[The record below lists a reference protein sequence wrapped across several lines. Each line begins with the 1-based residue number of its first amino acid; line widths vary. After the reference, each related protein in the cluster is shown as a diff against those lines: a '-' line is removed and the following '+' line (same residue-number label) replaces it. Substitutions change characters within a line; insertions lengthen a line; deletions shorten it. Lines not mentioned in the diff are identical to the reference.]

1 MNEIT
6 PTKRMTAKDFDQ
18 ELLELYDYYAHG
30 KITKRE
36 FLDRAGKFAVGGL
49 TAAALLNMMS
59 PNYALA
65 EQVSFNDPD
74 IVAEYIMY
82 PSPNGHG
89 EVRGYLVK
97 PANLTGPAPAVVVV
111 HENRGLNPYI
121 EDVARRVAKAG
132 FIALAPDGLTSVGGY
147 PGNDA
152 EGREL
157 QRTVDGEKLMNDFF
171 AAYGFTAS
179 HEDTTGKVGCVG
191 FCYGGG
197 VCNAMA
203 VAYPE
208 LGASVPFYG
217 RQASADDVP
226 NIQAPLLLQYA
237 ELDERINEGWPAY
250 EAALQEHGKTYT
262 AHIYPGVNHGF
273 HNDSTPRYDEAAAE
287 LAWDRTIA
295 FFNEHLS

>member
-30 KITKRE
+30 QITKRE
-36 FLDRAGKFAVGGL
+36 FLDRAAKFAVGGL

-74 IVAEYIMY
+74 ILPEYIMY

-97 PANLTGPAPAVVVV
+97 PANLTGPAPAVVVI

-171 AAYGFTAS
+171 AAYEFLAGHS
-179 HEDTTGKVGCVG
+179 DTTGKVGCVG

-217 RQASADDVP
+217 RQANAADVP
-226 NIQAPLLLQYA
+226 KIQAPLLIHYA

-250 EAALQEHGKTYT
+250 EAALKEHGKTYT

-273 HNDSTPRYDEAAAE
+273 HNDSTPRYDEAAAD